1 MKNIIKSAL
10 IASVLGLSFNTLA
23 ADQSTIKSGVVHG
36 VDFKAYTLTIVNDS
50 NGQIEEFSFSP
61 STRTTADGQNLRA
74 RSVLKPGQKVD
85 LKLRANP
92 NKQASL

>member
-1 MKNIIKSAL
+1 MSKIIKSAL

-23 ADQSTIKSGVVHG
+23 ADQMTVKSGVVQD

-61 STRTTADGQNLRA
+61 STRTTADGQSVRA
-74 RSVLKPGQKVD
+74 RSALKPGQKVD
-85 LKLRANP
+85 LKLRASSL
-92 NKQASL
+92 KQASL